1 MLSHENLEA
10 NAELLRVLGHAVRL
24 ELVSSLIEGERS
36 VGDIESR
43 TGIGQPGLS
52 QQLAVL
58 RKAEL
63 VTARREA
70 KQVFYS
76 LNREPLEKLSRLC
89 AEIAGHSEQ
98 PAVSADPVRGTGG
111 AAVFARVTPRG

>member
-1 MLSHENLEA
+1 MLSRENLESS
-10 NAELLRVLGHAVRL
+10 AELLRVLGHAVRL
-24 ELVSSLIEGERS
+24 ELVSALIEGERS

-52 QQLAVL
+52 QQLAIL
-58 RKAEL
+58 RKADL

-76 LNREPLEKLSRLC
+76 LNREPLERLSRMC
-89 AEIAGHSEQ
+89 AEIAGHSDR
-98 PAVSADPVRGTGG
+98 PAATDPVRGTGG
-111 AAVFARVTPRG
+111 AAVFARVTPRS

>member
-1 MLSHENLEA
+1 MLSRDNLDSS
-10 NAELLRVLGHAVRL
+10 AELLRVLGHAVRL
-24 ELVSSLIEGERS
+24 ELVVTLVDGEHS
-36 VGDIESR
+36 VGEIDSR

-58 RKAEL
+58 RKADL

-76 LNREPLEKLSRLC
+76 LNRGPLERLGQFFAAISGSRDQRE
-89 AEIAGHSEQ
+89 AAG
-98 PAVSADPVRGTGG
+98 DPLLDTGG